1 MANLVISG
9 GPKIRAVTN
18 PLRGFLASGA
28 SSVAPELSV
37 MSVDGSS
44 VEASFSGAAPS
55 SLADIS
61 KEVVRDRFV
70 GIIFGHWLKRGDDKA
85 ACGWIVLI
93 LVGESVEMVKA

>member
-1 MANLVISG
+1 MANLVMSG

-18 PLRGFLASGA
+18 PLRTFLASGA
-28 SSVAPELSV
+28 SSPAAELSV

-55 SLADIS
+55 SLAEIL
-61 KEVVRDRFV
+61 KEAVRDRFV
-70 GIIFGHWLKRGDDKA
+70 GIIFGHWLKRGDDMA
-85 ACGWIVLI
+85 TCGWKVLM